1 MTVTYAHGSRPA
13 PHRGVAAAL
22 APIMRIGR
30 WLVLCILVTSLGM
43 ARVNAAGSA
52 KLPVRVV
59 VVTTFELGNDTGDTP
74 GEFQAWVER
83 LPLPQTLPF
92 PLGNRP
98 LRYNAAKQV
107 LAIVTGEGSLRG
119 AASIM
124 ALGLD
129 ERFDLSN
136 AYWLVPAIA
145 GIDPTYAS
153 VGSAAWAEWIIDR
166 DLNFEIDAREIP
178 PDWSTGHIPL
188 GRSKPFQ
195 PPTPDL
201 DRPTAVN
208 GYHLNPELVEWAY
221 QLTRNVHLDDTP
233 ALKSIRAGYARYPNA
248 LKPPFVLKGDEVS
261 ASDWWLGERMNTL
274 AQQWMA
280 YWSGDK
286 GHAVTTAME
295 DCGILTSLTSLS
307 RAHRV
312 RLDRVLV
319 LRTGSDYTVPASG
332 QTVTQLLASEA
343 NEDAALSAYVPALEA
358 AYRVGS
364 TVVNEIVRNWA
375 SYAQQTPVAK

>member
-1 MTVTYAHGSRPA
+1 MRVTFAHGSRPSA
-13 PHRGVAAAL
+13 HNGVDPASS
-22 APIMRIGR
+22 PFMRIGR
-30 WLVLCILVTSLGM
+30 WLLLCVLVTSLGV
-43 ARVNAAGSA
+43 ARVNAEGSD

-59 VVTTFELGNDTGDTP
+59 VVTTFELGNDTGDAP

-92 PLGNRP
+92 PLGNHP
-98 LRYNAAKQV
+98 LRYNAEKQV
-107 LAIVTGEGSLRG
+107 LGVVTGEGSLRG

-129 ERFDLSN
+129 DRFDLSK

-188 GRSKPFQ
+188 GRSRPFQ

-201 DRPTAVN
+201 DRPNAVN

-233 ALKSIRAGYARYPNA
+233 ALKSVRAGYARYPNA

-280 YWSGDK
+280 YWSGGK
-286 GHAVTTAME
+286 GSAVTTAME
-295 DCGILTSLTSLS
+295 DCGILTALTSLS
-307 RAHRV
+307 RTHRV
-312 RLDRVLV
+312 QLDRVLV

-332 QTVTQLLASEA
+332 QTVTQLLRSEA
-343 NEDAALSAYVPALEA
+343 EEDAALSAYVPALEA

-364 TVVNEIVRNWA
+364 TVVNEIVGHWA
-375 SYAQQTPVAK
+375 IYADQTPAAK

>member
-1 MTVTYAHGSRPA
+1 MRVTFVQGSCL
-13 PHRGVAAAL
+13 H
-22 APIMRIGR
+22 IGR
-30 WLVLCILVTSLGM
+30 WFALCALVTLLGV
-43 ARVNAAGSA
+43 ARVSAEGSG

-83 LPLPQTLPF
+83 LPLPQILPF
-92 PLGNRP
+92 PLGNHP
-98 LRYNAAKQV
+98 LRYNAEKQV
-107 LAIVTGEGSLRG
+107 LGVVTGEGSLRA

-129 ERFDLSN
+129 ERFDLSK
-136 AYWLVPAIA
+136 AYWVVPAIA

-178 PDWSTGHIPL
+178 PDWPTGHIPL
-188 GRSKPFQ
+188 GRSKPFE

-201 DRPTAVN
+201 DRPNAVN
-208 GYHLNPELVEWAY
+208 GYRLNPDLVEWAY
-221 QLTRNVHLDDTP
+221 QLTRNVHLDDTA
-233 ALKSIRAGYARYPNA
+233 ALKGIRAGYARYPNA
-248 LKPPFVLKGDEVS
+248 LRPPFVLKGDEVS

-274 AQQWMA
+274 AEQWMA
-280 YWSGDK
+280 YWSGGK
-286 GHAVTTAME
+286 GRAVTTAME

-307 RAHRV
+307 HAHRV

-332 QTVTQLLASEA
+332 QTVAQLLASEA
-343 NEDAALSAYVPALEA
+343 QEDAALSAFVPALEA

-375 SYAQQTPVAK
+375 SYAEHTPVVK